1 METAENFAFVFLV
14 NAVWQVTLVA
24 AIAWLFDRAL
34 GHAPAMFRN
43 LLWSVALLVAAVL
56 PFAGL
61 FERDAARTSADSA
74 LALTFT
80 PSAIGAASEDPWT
93 PWAWLGSRVPQEGL
107 AAQVGGGISR
117 LLVVLIL
124 AAVAWRA
131 FRLIQAW
138 RRTAVIRNSAIRD
151 DGPERPAFARCR
163 NAMATHDADVLFS
176 ELVSAPATLGI
187 VYPAVILPS
196 TMRSADFEE
205 DLVASVAHEM
215 AHIRRRDY
223 AWNML
228 AELLTLPICWH
239 PAAAYLK
246 RMARATCEMAC
257 DELAT
262 RSLIRPAD
270 YARSLVR
277 IAERLTPDRRIG
289 NTLGILDADILEVRV
304 MRLFDRS
311 PRSSSTFAGVTV
323 ILAAFVLGVS
333 SVGAAV
339 FSYRVQDATAAPID
353 EYIVGKWIV
362 TATQDGDDPAK
373 RNAQADDMMRPEL
386 TLGIENGVLVGS
398 VVFPKVEVTGDTP
411 SVTGRDPV
419 PVKDPVYRDGT
430 FRFKVNNGE
439 EYLIGELK
447 RTENGLEG
455 RWISSISKRS
465 GTLTMTRAR

>member
-1 METAENFAFVFLV
+1 METIERFAFVFLV
-14 NAVWQVTLVA
+14 NAVWQVSLVA

-34 GHAPAMFRN
+34 GRAPAAFRN
-43 LLWSVALLVAAVL
+43 LLWSVAILVAAVL

-61 FERDAARTSADSA
+61 FDRPGSPTPADAA
-74 LALTFT
+74 LTPT
-80 PSAIGAASEDPWT
+80 GAAPLAGSAPTMDPWT
-93 PWAWLGSRVPQEGL
+93 WLGSQLPHEGL
-107 AAQVGGGISR
+107 AAEVGGGLTR
-117 LLVVLIL
+117 LLVLL
-124 AAVAWRA
+124 LFAAVAWRA
-131 FRLIQAW
+131 FRLVRAW
-138 RRTAVIRNSAIRD
+138 QRTAAIRKSAIRD
-151 DGPERPAFARCR
+151 GGPERVAFARCR
-163 NAMATHDADVLFS
+163 DAMETRDAEILFS
-176 ELVSAPATLGI
+176 PLVGAPATLGI
-187 VYPAVILPS
+187 VRPAVILPS
-196 TMRSADFEE
+196 TMRSPDFDD
-205 DLVASVAHEM
+205 DLVASISHEM

-223 AWNML
+223 LRNLL
-228 AELLTLPICWH
+228 AEILTLPICWH

-262 RSLIRPAD
+262 RSLIRPAE
-270 YARSLVR
+270 YARALVR
-277 IAERLTPDRRIG
+277 IAERLTLDRCVG

-304 MRLFDRS
+304 MKLFDRS
-311 PRSSSTFAGVTV
+311 PRISSTFAGATV
-323 ILAAFVLGVS
+323 IVAALVLGAS

-339 FSYRVQDATAAPID
+339 FSYRGQDATAAPID

-373 RNAQADDMMRPEL
+373 RNAQADDLMRPEL

-398 VVFPKVEVTGDTP
+398 VVFPKVEAAGDTP
-411 SVTGRDPV
+411 SVTAREPV

-430 FRFKVNNGE
+430 FRFKVHNGE

-455 RWISSISKRS
+455 RWISSKSKRS